1 MDKKDLEN
9 VIKETT
15 LVDNSQLEELMSKE
29 LTVESQNEF
38 LRLFKDSQL
47 FMPVTW
53 SENMFEGIENAK
65 EGDIFEP
72 EGRVGFD
79 INYLTGENGTKAVP
93 LFTSS
98 EIMEKAGV
106 QSSANILFMSDLAD
120 MLKQTDRYSAVAV
133 NPFTKMEI
141 DIPMDVFLNL
151 FYKPTEE
158 EIKAIE
164 ALDKVLK
171 IIKKHSIELDE
182 NSTFFLR
189 SDENIMVDAAVD
201 GVFTPQLPL
210 YVSSNPHQG
219 EDLKYTN
226 ILLMPKS
233 KKFLPLGSEEEL
245 DIIIA
250 PGTEFKLEDVLDET
264 QNLWMC
270 GNQPFFDD

>member
-1 MDKKDLEN
+1 MDKKDLEE
-9 VIKETT
+9 VINETT
-15 LVDNSQLEELMSKE
+15 QVDNSQLEKLMSKE

-38 LRLFKDSQL
+38 LRLLKDSQL

-53 SENMFEGIENAK
+53 SANMFEGIENAK

-98 EIMEKAGV
+98 EIMENAGV

-120 MLKQTDRYSAVAV
+120 MLKQTDRYSAVVV
-133 NPFTKMEI
+133 NPFTEMEI

-151 FYKPTEE
+151 FYKATDE

-171 IIKKHSIELDE
+171 IIKEHSIELDE

-189 SDENIMVDAAVD
+189 CDENIMVDAAID
-201 GVFTPQLPL
+201 GVFIPQLPL

-233 KKFLPLGSEEEL
+233 KKFLPLGPDEEL

-250 PGTEFKLEDVLDET
+250 PETEFKLEDVLDET

>member
-15 LVDNSQLEELMSKE
+15 HVDNSQLEELMSKE

-38 LRLFKDSQL
+38 LSLLKGSQL

-53 SENMFEGIENAK
+53 SENMFEDIENAK

-79 INYLTGENGTKAVP
+79 INYLTGKDGSKAVP

-98 EIMEKAGV
+98 GIMEKAGV
-106 QSSANILFMSDLAD
+106 QSSANILFMSNLAD

-133 NPFTKMEI
+133 NPFTEMEI
-141 DIPMDVFLNL
+141 VIPMDVFLNL

-201 GVFTPQLPL
+201 GVFIPQLPL

-233 KKFLPLGSEEEL
+233 KKFLPLGPEEEL